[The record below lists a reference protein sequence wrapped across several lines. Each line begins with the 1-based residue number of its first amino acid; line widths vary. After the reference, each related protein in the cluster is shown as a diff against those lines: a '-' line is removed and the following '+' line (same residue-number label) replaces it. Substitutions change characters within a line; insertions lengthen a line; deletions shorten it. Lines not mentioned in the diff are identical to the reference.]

1 MLETVFVCHNGVR
14 LLLLASKGA
23 CCSVLM
29 VQGFLFG
36 GVLCVS
42 DKTGEDLVLNV
53 REAANNNQR
62 EYMLH
67 RLVNTHTE
75 KDFSLI

>member
-1 MLETVFVCHNGVR
+1 M
-14 LLLLASKGA
+14 
-23 CCSVLM
+23 
-29 VQGFLFG
+29 
-36 GVLCVS
+36 S